1 MLRDSLEQTFPV
13 HLPHE
18 LKQANQCGW
27 QDERVTDGADDS
39 SVEDENPDQPAGEST
54 KRSRPSSSIGSASV
68 GMGGADRAMSQALT
82 SFDTSSAI
90 SQILKNLDTT
100 SAISKALTNIDTT
113 SAISQI
119 LKNLDTTS
127 AISQALTNID
137 TTSAISKALTNLTA
151 TDFVTRTVG
160 RGFTSP
166 SMDSKW
172 FDSAAHD
179 VLSELGLQSSVEPD
193 VIPFAPSLDDSAYA
207 VFQAHAPDVAQAIDA
222 AAERVRT
229 PFWATST
236 VRNALAWFVASV
248 VVIVYV
254 GGTVLWP
261 PWGAVVVALLGVGG
275 VTAPGAYKS
284 ITSGGERRSDS

>member
-82 SFDTSSAI
+82 SFDTS
-90 SQILKNLDTT
+90 
-100 SAISKALTNIDTT
+100 